1 MLVDRKRKA
10 TVCNSTFI
18 THSFPLLRSS
28 LYYVGNKGYIIPKTY
43 VYLYDLNEG
52 KCPDIE
58 SKMTYVYYEKSICRS
73 IWRRLY
79 GQGINHRISRT
90 FQDLTCLPKN
100 FIQ

>member
-18 THSFPLLRSS
+18 TYSFPLLRSS

-58 SKMTYVYYEKSICRS
+58 SKMTYVYYEKSICKPT
-73 IWRRLY
+73 WRRLY
-79 GQGINHRISRT
+79 GQE
-90 FQDLTCLPKN
+90 LTTGSAEHFKT
-100 FIQ
+100 